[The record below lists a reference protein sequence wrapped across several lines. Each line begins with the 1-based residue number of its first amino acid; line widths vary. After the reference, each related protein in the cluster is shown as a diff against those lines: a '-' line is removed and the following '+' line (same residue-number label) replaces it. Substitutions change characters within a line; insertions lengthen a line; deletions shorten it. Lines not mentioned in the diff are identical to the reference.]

1 MFRYNMKNAKKD
13 PIVTTSPPTEI
24 KLLLQ
29 KGIASARS
37 GRSDEARQI
46 LQQVIEA
53 DPSNEMAWLW
63 LSGLMT
69 TNQQKRAC
77 LEQVLEANPEN
88 VYARAGLARLP
99 DEPCIAE
106 DELEARLASVTA
118 SNVSSAS
125 IAASMDAMDLEV
137 QPKLKRLKSPPP
149 SNGRS
154 KNRKNGMKRANGHAT
169 SDPSASPDLFE
180 SDSTPLPS
188 PAELRCPAC
197 DEPISPKAKMCP
209 YCFMPFKSLDE
220 LLGRDD
226 QSVDGA
232 AASSSRR
239 KRKGILGHLGL

>member
-1 MFRYNMKNAKKD
+1 
-13 PIVTTSPPTEI
+13 VTTSPPTEI

-99 DEPCIAE
+99 DEPSLAE
-106 DELEARLASVTA
+106 DEVEARLASVT
-118 SNVSSAS
+118 SSYVTSPS
-125 IAASMDAMDLEV
+125 IAASMDGMDLEV

-154 KNRKNGMKRANGHAT
+154 KSRKNGMQRANGQAA
-169 SDPSASPDLFE
+169 PNPAASPTLFE